1 MTTIPTIGFNVET
14 IDVHGFNM
22 TVWDVGGR
30 SGTRA
35 LWRHYYQNT
44 QGLVFVLDAHDVERI
59 DDARAELTRYVSMQ
73 HYLACSLAH
82 SRL

>member
-22 TVWDVGGR
+22 TAFDLSAQS
-30 SGTRA
+30 SGYRA

-44 QGLVFVLDAHDVERI
+44 HGLVFVLDAHDVERI
-59 DDARAELTRYVSMQ
+59 D
-73 HYLACSLAH
+73 LACTEFTK
-82 SRL
+82 